1 MRPIKKALALLA
13 ILSSAALSSCTQ
25 ADTVKNNI
33 QKDADYFNVYRR
45 MTFFNLRP
53 NSWLYRAEG
62 RFSVQTT
69 YENNYQGQQELGLIF
84 ELSDDEYKMDYFS
97 LGNNVTYIIEQIENT
112 HTDPYYW
119 EIVWYV
125 PVPSVSAA

>member
-1 MRPIKKALALLA
+1 MKSIKKLLMSLV
-13 ILSSAALSSCTQ
+13 ILSSSILSSCTQ

-45 MTFFNLRP
+45 MTFFNLRS

-69 YENNYQGQQELGLIF
+69 YENSYQGQQELGLIF
-84 ELSDDEYKMDYFS
+84 KVSDNEYKMDYFG
-97 LGNNVTYIIEQIENT
+97 LGDGVTYIIEQIENT
-112 HTDPYYW
+112 HTNPYYW

-125 PVPSVSAA
+125 PVPVISAE